1 MGDFLDLSYNAI
13 LMLSKIKQIS
23 SDGRFTSTDIGEN
36 LGDKLSFEDAQSA
49 FKELLNTNLI
59 THIGRKYN
67 SRKKQVEYD
76 LFSLTEK
83 GEGFGAYL

>member
-36 LGDKLSFEDAQSA
+36 LSDKLSFEDAQSA

-67 SRKKQVEYD
+67 KKKQVEYD
-76 LFSLTEK
+76 EFRLTER
-83 GEGFGAYL
+83 GEGFGAYI